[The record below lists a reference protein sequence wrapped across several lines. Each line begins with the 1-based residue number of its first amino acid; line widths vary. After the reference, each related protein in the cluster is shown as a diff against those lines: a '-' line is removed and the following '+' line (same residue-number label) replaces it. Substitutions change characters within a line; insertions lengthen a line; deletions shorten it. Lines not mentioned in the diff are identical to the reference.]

1 IYSGRF
7 TAEGGTIS
15 IKSGGNLNFYTVE
28 ESSSSTVD
36 VTKKTSYS
44 KLISLLG
51 SSKTTTNTTRTQISE
66 LPANLKA
73 DYINTQAVDK
83 TKLVGTEFDYLKG
96 ATIETGGTLELIAAK
111 TSITELLKKEKSS
124 LAWQAMQDKGSITET
139 AQLPSFNGP
148 VLPTFKAAGG
158 LSVQVPISEKDAN
171 KVELRDA
178 ILDLSKKPGNEYLK
192 EFVNRKDIDW
202 QTVLLTQ
209 KDWDY
214 KQQGLTGAGAA
225 IIALI
230 VIMATAGA
238 GTAIVGAFG
247 GSAATLGGSAVAMTQ
262 AAVVSL
268 TTQASVSLIN
278 NGGDIG
284 KTLKEL
290 GSKDSV
296 KSLAISVAT
305 AGALNAIGGTT
316 MMQNIEKLKQ
326 SGEFVQK
333 IAGNTAQALI
343 NSTISAGI
351 NTAVSGNSLSENL
364 ENYLASGAMS
374 ALQSTMAQYIKPLES
389 QGFSVE
395 YVLHKVA
402 HAAAGCAAAAATK
415 QSCEAG
421 AIGAGVGEAMAEYLR
436 QPKTFNTID
445 DALAYKDQIVEVS
458 KAIAG
463 AVAEV
468 TGYNSNTAVASADN
482 ALKNNFVFL
491 AALPTTGEAL
501 VSLTLGAIRTCA
513 TNAAC
518 VSRAAQLGISVSAT
532 LAANSNST
540 DDKKVVKPVSVSSGG
555 GTATPP
561 PDDEDKIKEILERTS
576 PGRVTKGRTTQYEKK
591 GDYSAAQ
598 KDFNALQPRDIRTI
612 SGPNNQTGW
621 VGKLSDGRIVNVRN
635 WSSNNEITLEIQNG
649 SRVIKIRY
657 SK

>member
-1 IYSGRF
+1 
-7 TAEGGTIS
+7 
-15 IKSGGNLNFYTVE
+15 
-28 ESSSSTVD
+28 
-36 VTKKTSYS
+36 
-44 KLISLLG
+44 
-51 SSKTTTNTTRTQISE
+51 
-66 LPANLKA
+66 
-73 DYINTQAVDK
+73 
-83 TKLVGTEFDYLKG
+83 
-96 ATIETGGTLELIAAK
+96 
-111 TSITELLKKEKSS
+111 
-124 LAWQAMQDKGSITET
+124 
-139 AQLPSFNGP
+139 
-148 VLPTFKAAGG
+148 

-171 KVELRDA
+171 KVELRNA
-178 ILDLSKKPGNEYLK
+178 ILELSKQPGNEYLK
-192 EFVNRKDIDW
+192 EFVNRKDVDW
-202 QTVLLTQ
+202 QMVLLTQ

-214 KQQGLTGAGAA
+214 RQQGLTGAGAA

-284 KTLKEL
+284 KTLNEL
-290 GSKDSV
+290 GSKESV
-296 KSLAISVAT
+296 KGLAISVAT

-326 SGEFVQK
+326 SGDFVQK
-333 IAGNTAQALI
+333 LAGNTAQALI

-351 NTAVSGNSLSENL
+351 NTAVSGDSLSENL
-364 ENYLASGAMS
+364 ENYLASGAMT

-421 AIGAGVGEAMAEYLR
+421 AIGAGVSEAMAEYLR

-463 AVAEV
+463 AVAEI
-468 TGYNSNTAVASADN
+468 TGYNSSTAVASADN

-491 AALPTTGEAL
+491 AALPTAGEAL
-501 VSLTLGAIRTCA
+501 VSFTLGAIRTCA

-532 LAANSNST
+532 LAANSNNT
-540 DDKKVVKPVSVSSGG
+540 DDKKVVKPVSISSSTG
-555 GTATPP
+555 TPP
-561 PDDEDKIKEILERTS
+561 SPDPDEKNKRANEKLEKGDKVDLSTF
-576 PGRVTKGRTTQYEKK
+576 TKGKYEGQNVLIDSRTGYMII
-591 GDYSAAQ
+591 
-598 KDFNALQPRDIRTI
+598 RDRAGANSHGGSFWKLLNK
-612 SGPNNQTGW
+612 SGKRIATLAEN
-621 VGKLSDGRIVNVRN
+621 GKVLRG
-635 WSSNNEITLEIQNG
+635 
-649 SRVIKIRY
+649 
-657 SK
+657 